1 MKIGVWFDL
10 RNPPAWR
17 QDPARLYAFTLE
29 LCEEAELLGADS
41 LWFSEHHCFE
51 DGYLPQ
57 PLTFAA
63 AAAARTTRVRLGTGI
78 LVAPLRKTAQLAEEA
93 AVVDLISGG
102 RLELGLGAGY
112 RMPEFELFGTDFT
125 TRYRTL
131 DGQVSELRRLW
142 GDGGLTPA
150 PTQQRLPVWLGYQGP
165 KGARRAGLMGE
176 GLLTIAKDSWPR
188 YRDGLADGGH
198 DPAAARMAGGVQAYV
213 TDDPE
218 RDWPR
223 VAPHIAYAQDSYRR
237 YMVEGTGNPVP
248 RPVDPERLR
257 ADRGRPAVVLPVRHA
272 RGNRQGDPASRGRG
286 SGAYGVAWRVDSG
299 PAGGPRRPARAD
311 HLHPPPS
318 AAERRMI
325 MGRLD
330 GKIAIITGAASGIGQ
345 ATARRVA
352 AEGART
358 VVADL
363 NADGAKQVAEAILA
377 RAARR
382 PPSRWTWPMST
393 RCGRWSRRP

>member
-10 RNPPAWR
+10 RNPPGWR
-17 QDPARLYAFTLE
+17 QDPARLAAFTLE

-41 LWFSEHHCFE
+41 LWFSEHHGFE

-112 RMPEFELFGTDFT
+112 RVPEFELFGTDVT
-125 TRYRTL
+125 TRYQTL

-142 GDGGLTPA
+142 GDQGLTPA
-150 PTQQRLPVWLGYQGP
+150 PVQDRLPVWLGYQGP
-165 KGARRAGLMGE
+165 KGARRAGRMGE
-176 GLLTIAKDSWPR
+176 GLLTVAASSWPH
-188 YRDGLADGGH
+188 YRDGLAEGGH
-198 DPAAARMAGGVQAYV
+198 DPATARMAGGVQAYV

-218 RDWPR
+218 RDWPL

-237 YMVEGTGNPVP
+237 YMVEGTDHPAP

-257 ADRGRPAVVLPVRHA
+257 AHGPEAGPMSYFLFGTPEEIAKAIQHYAGEAPVRTVWL
-272 RGNRQGDPASRGRG
+272 GASI
-286 SGAYGVAWRVDSG
+286 
-299 PAGGPRRPARAD
+299 AGLP
-311 HLHPPPS
+311 
-318 AAERRMI
+318 E
-325 MGRLD
+325 
-330 GKIAIITGAASGIGQ
+330 
-345 ATARRVA
+345 
-352 AEGART
+352 
-358 VVADL
+358 DL
-363 NADGAKQVAEAILA
+363 
-377 RAARR
+377 AARHVQTICTRLR
-382 PPSRWTWPMST
+382 PLLKE
-393 RCGRWSRRP
+393 G

>member
-1 MKIGVWFDL
+1 VTLLARGVAPPPPPNVGVWFDL
-10 RNPPAWR
+10 RNPPPWR
-17 QDPARLYAFTLE
+17 QDPARLYAFSLE

-63 AAAARTTRVRLGTGI
+63 AAAARTTRVRLATGI

-112 RMPEFELFGTDFT
+112 RVPEFELFGTDFT
-125 TRYRTL
+125 ARYRIL
-131 DGQVSELRRLW
+131 DHQVAELRRLW
-142 GDGGLTPA
+142 GDGGEDADGGLNPVTPA
-150 PTQQRLPVWLGYQGP
+150 PVQPKLPIWLGYQGP

-176 GLLTIAKDSWPR
+176 GLLTVAGNSWPH
-188 YRDGLADGGH
+188 YRDGLAEGGH
-198 DPAAARMAGGVQAYV
+198 DQATARMAGGVQAYV

-237 YMVEGTGNPVP
+237 YMVEGTGHPVP

-257 ADRGRPAVVLPVRHA
+257 AKGPDAGPMSYFLFGTPEEVAKAIADHTGDAPVRTVWL
-272 RGNRQGDPASRGRG
+272 GAS
-286 SGAYGVAWRVDSG
+286 VAGLPEDLALRHVQTICT
-299 PAGGPRRPARAD
+299 RLRP
-311 HLHPPPS
+311 L
-318 AAERRMI
+318 
-325 MGRLD
+325 L
-330 GKIAIITGAASGIGQ
+330 K
-345 ATARRVA
+345 
-352 AEGART
+352 
-358 VVADL
+358 
-363 NADGAKQVAEAILA
+363 EA
-377 RAARR
+377 
-382 PPSRWTWPMST
+382 
-393 RCGRWSRRP
+393 